1 MFPAGVALRR
11 VSEPYDWLRAAITE
25 GRLQPNERLVE
36 ADLVRATGSSRTAV
50 RTALVRLTQEGLVEH
65 ERNRGARVRM
75 VGAEEAV
82 EILQARAVLEA
93 LAARG
98 AAERAGEEDVDALR
112 AIIVEMRTRLD
123 SGDLVG
129 ASERNAA
136 LHTRVLQ
143 LSGNATAQRLVRS
156 LNSQLV
162 RFQYRTILVPGRAER
177 SYAEH
182 SAIVAAV
189 ASGDADAA
197 ETAMRDHLRHVTDA
211 LRAAHS

>member
-1 MFPAGVALRR
+1 
-11 VSEPYDWLRAAITE
+11 VSEPYEWLRAAIAG

-36 ADLVRATGSSRTAV
+36 ADVVRATGSSRSAV
-50 RTALVRLTQEGLVEH
+50 RTALVRLAQEGLVEH

-75 VGAEEAV
+75 VGEEEAV

-93 LAARG
+93 LTARG
-98 AAERAGEEDVDALR
+98 AAERADAEDVAGLR
-112 AIIVEMRTRLD
+112 EILASMRARLD
-123 SGDLVG
+123 AGDLVG

-136 LHTRVLQ
+136 LHARVLA
-143 LSGNATAQRLVRS
+143 LSGNETARRLVAS

-177 SYAEH
+177 SYEEH
-182 SAIVAAV
+182 SAIVEAI

-197 ETAMRDHLRHVTDA
+197 EAAMRGHLEHVTDA
-211 LRAAHS
+211 LRAAHAARHGSR